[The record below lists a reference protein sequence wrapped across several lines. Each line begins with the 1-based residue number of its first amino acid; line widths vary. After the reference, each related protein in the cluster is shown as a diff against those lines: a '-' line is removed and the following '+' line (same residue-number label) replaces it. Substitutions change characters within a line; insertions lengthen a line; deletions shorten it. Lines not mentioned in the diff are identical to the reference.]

1 MIVLLMILRPPRS
14 TRTDTRFPY
23 TTRFRSNPGG
33 QHALADKVRQLSTR
47 LLPAGRCTIEQVAK
61 YLGVDRRTVHRQ
73 LQRSGQSFSDIVC
86 AVRQD
91 QVKRYLTQGCRSLAE
106 TTDLLGF
113 SATSALLP
121 RFLQPIRPTAPL
133 WPPHN
138 RTLRTAPPR

>member
-73 LQRSGQSFSDIVC
+73 LQRSGQSFSEIVC
-86 AVRQD
+86 SVRKD
-91 QVKRYLTQGCRSLAE
+91 QVKQIGRAHVCTPVTNAQLVCR
-106 TTDLLGF
+106 LL
-113 SATSALLP
+113 LEK
-121 RFLQPIRPTAPL
+121 
-133 WPPHN
+133 
-138 RTLRTAPPR
+138 